1 MNRTRDSDGSGTMH
15 AIPESSPVAPART
28 DAVKTAT
35 VEENNS

>member
-1 MNRTRDSDGSGTMH
+1 MSRTRGADGSGTMH
-15 AIPESSPVAPART
+15 AIPESLPAALART